1 MKYLKILIL
10 LNLILFL
17 NSCGTL
23 KKGFSNQKKTGS
35 DEFLVEKKSPLQ
47 MPPNYNELPIP
58 EINNTNEDLSENKIK
73 SMLIKSEDLDNNTQ
87 AVSQN
92 LEETLIKKIQKN

>member
-1 MKYLKILIL
+1 MKLFKFYILISIAI
-10 LNLILFL
+10 ILS
-17 NSCGTL
+17 SCGTI
-23 KKGFSNQKKTGS
+23 KDGFSNQKKNNN

-58 EINNTNEDLSENKIK
+58 EINNNNEDLSENKIK

>member
-35 DEFLVEKKSPLQ
+35 DEFLVEKKSPLV
-47 MPPNYNELPIP
+47 MPPHYNELPIP
-58 EINNTNEDLSENKIK
+58 EINNNNEDLSENKIK
-73 SMLIKSEDLDNNTQ
+73 SMLTKSEGLDNNSQ
-87 AVSQN
+87 EVNQN